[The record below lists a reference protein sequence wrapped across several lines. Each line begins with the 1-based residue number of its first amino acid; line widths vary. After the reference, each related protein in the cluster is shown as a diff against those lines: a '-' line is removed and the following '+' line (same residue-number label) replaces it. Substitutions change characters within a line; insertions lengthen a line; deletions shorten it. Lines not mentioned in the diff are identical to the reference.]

1 MKARSLRLLKETNRR
16 KPEQLGGILSQH
28 AFGAATLL
36 DPKDPMGLRSD
47 APLLDAW
54 IRDMETDRSPFQI
67 PGHKGRTDLTGAIV
81 DGDIPVLPG
90 NHPHRISPSLI
101 LEAERRAAELWDAD
115 LCRFGVN
122 GSSGSNHA
130 AVMAVA
136 GPGDKVIVSRT
147 LHKSVLVGLVY
158 AGVIPVWVRPEINPD
173 TGLPEYLPSTRLK
186 ETLEKHPDAKAVL
199 IGEPSYVGTM
209 SNIPRLSKVAHDH
222 GIPLVVDAAWAAHF
236 GFHPELP
243 NHPLAE
249 GADIVVTSAHK
260 TLPSYSQASFVL
272 VNKNYVDLARFN
284 KMFDSTQTTSMSGR
298 ILASIDAARALLARH
313 GEELI
318 GPVIAATEN
327 GRAKLRE
334 HGIGVIDGEY
344 IDPLKMVILLSE
356 VGVDGNII
364 EKELLAA
371 NIDLEMANRDVIIPM
386 ITFAD
391 TPDRI
396 DDLINRIIKLVEE
409 HRGEPRPIEQ
419 LPAFSIEPDVVV
431 SPREAFFSSY
441 EVVEA
446 KDAVGRISAE
456 VICPYPP
463 GVPVLSP
470 GERITEAALEALF
483 KARDMGVRIAFVA
496 DPTLQT
502 LKVLPN

>member
-1 MKARSLRLLKETNRR
+1 
-16 KPEQLGGILSQH
+16 
-28 AFGAATLL
+28 
-36 DPKDPMGLRSD
+36 MGLRAD
-47 APLLDAW
+47 APLLDGW
-54 IRDMETDRSPFQI
+54 LRDMETDRSPFQI
-67 PGHKGRTDLTGAIV
+67 PGHKGRTDLTGAVV

-90 NHPHRISPSLI
+90 NHPRRISPSLI
-101 LEAERRAAELWDAD
+101 LEAERIAADLWGAD

-158 AGVIPVWVRPEINPD
+158 AGVTPVWVRPEINPA
-173 TGLPEYLPSTRLK
+173 TGLPEYLPSHKLA
-186 ETLEKHPDAKAVL
+186 EVLAAHPDAKAVL

-209 SNIPRLSKVAHDH
+209 SNIPRLAAVTHEY
-222 GIPLVVDAAWAAHF
+222 GIPLVVDAAWAAHY

-243 NHPLAE
+243 QHPLAE

-272 VNKNYVDLARFN
+272 VKGDYVDLPRFN

-318 GPVIAATEN
+318 GPVIEATER
-327 GRAKLRE
+327 GRAALRAAN
-334 HGIGVIDGEY
+334 IGVIDGEY
-344 IDPLKMVILLSE
+344 IDPLKLVILLAE
-356 VGVDGNII
+356 TGADGNVV
-364 EKELLAA
+364 EAELLAA
-371 NIDLEMANRDVIIPM
+371 NIDVEMANRDMIIPM

-396 DDLINRIIKLVEE
+396 EDLINRIITHVNAN
-409 HRGEPRPIEQ
+409 RGEPRPVSV
-419 LPAFSIEPDVVV
+419 AASFSIDPEVVV
-431 SPREAFFSSY
+431 TPREAFFSSY
-441 EVVEA
+441 EVVDSA
-446 KDAVGRISAE
+446 DAVGRVSAE
-456 VICPYPP
+456 MICPYPP

-470 GERITEAALEALF
+470 GERITQAALDALF
-483 KARDMGVRIAFVA
+483 TARDVGTRIAFVA
-496 DPTLQT
+496 DPTLKT
-502 LKVLPN
+502 LKVLPQ

>member
-1 MKARSLRLLKETNRR
+1 
-16 KPEQLGGILSQH
+16 
-28 AFGAATLL
+28 
-36 DPKDPMGLRSD
+36 MGLRSS

-67 PGHKGRTDLTGAIV
+67 PGHKGRTDLTGAVV

-101 LEAERRAAELWDAD
+101 LEAEALAAKLWGAD

-147 LHKSVLVGLVY
+147 LHKSVAVGLVY
-158 AGVIPVWVRPEINPD
+158 AGVTPIWVRPEINPA
-173 TGLPEYLPSTRLK
+173 TGLPEYLPSSKLAA
-186 ETLEKHPDAKAVL
+186 TLAEHPDAKAVL

-209 SNIPRLSKVAHDH
+209 SNIPRLAKVTHEY
-222 GIPLVVDAAWAAHF
+222 GIPLVVDAAWAAHY

-243 NHPLAE
+243 QHPLAE

-272 VNKNYVDLARFN
+272 VRDEFVDLARFN
-284 KMFDSTQTTSMSGR
+284 KMFDATQTTSMSGR
-298 ILASIDAARALLARH
+298 ILASIDAARALLERH

-318 GPVIAATEN
+318 GPIIEATER
-327 GRAKLRE
+327 GRARLTAA
-334 HGIGVIDGEY
+334 GIGVIDGEY
-344 IDPLKMVILLSE
+344 IDPLKLVILLST
-356 VGVDGNII
+356 VGADGNRV
-364 EKELLAA
+364 ERDLLDA
-371 NIDLEMANRDVIIPM
+371 NIDVEMANRDIIIPM

-396 DDLINRIIKLVEE
+396 DDLIGRIIASVDE
-409 HRGEPRPIEQ
+409 HRGELRPIKIS
-419 LPAFSIEPDVVV
+419 PAFSIEPEVVV
-431 SPREAFFSSY
+431 TPREAFFSRY
-441 EVVEA
+441 EVISSA
-446 KDAVGRISAE
+446 DAVGRVCAE
-456 VICPYPP
+456 MICPYPP

-470 GERITEAALEALF
+470 GERITEAALNALF
-483 KARDMGVRIAFVA
+483 EARDLGVRIAFVS
-496 DPTLQT
+496 DPTLET
-502 LKVLPN
+502 IKVLPL

>member
-1 MKARSLRLLKETNRR
+1 
-16 KPEQLGGILSQH
+16 
-28 AFGAATLL
+28 
-36 DPKDPMGLRSD
+36 MGLRAD
-47 APLLDAW
+47 APLLDGW
-54 IRDMETDRSPFQI
+54 LRDMETDRSPFQI
-67 PGHKGRTDLTGAIV
+67 PGHKGRTDLTGVVV

-101 LEAERRAAELWDAD
+101 LEAERRAAELWGAD

-158 AGVIPVWVRPEINPD
+158 AGVTPVWVRPEINPE
-173 TGLPEYLPSTRLK
+173 TGLPEYLPSHKLA
-186 ETLEKHPDAKAVL
+186 EVLEANPDAKAVL

-209 SNIPRLSKVAHDH
+209 SNIPRLAAVAHKH
-222 GIPLVVDAAWAAHF
+222 GIPLVVDAAWAAHY

-243 NHPLAE
+243 QHPLAE

-272 VNKNYVDLARFN
+272 VKGDYVDLPRFN

-313 GEELI
+313 GKELI
-318 GPVIAATEN
+318 GPVIEATER
-327 GRAKLRE
+327 GRAALRDAN
-334 HGIGVIDGEY
+334 IGVIDGEY
-344 IDPLKMVILLSE
+344 IDPLKMVILLA
-356 VGVDGNII
+356 GTGADGNVV
-364 EKELLAA
+364 EAELLAA
-371 NIDLEMANRDVIIPM
+371 NIDVEMANRDMIIPM

-391 TPDRI
+391 TPERI
-396 DDLINRIIKLVEE
+396 EDLIRRIIKCVNEN
-409 HRGEPRPIEQ
+409 RGEPR
-419 LPAFSIEPDVVV
+419 AVATAASFSIEPEVVV
-431 SPREAFFSSY
+431 TPREAFFSSY
-441 EVVEA
+441 EVVDSSE
-446 KDAVGRISAE
+446 AVGRVSAE
-456 VICPYPP
+456 MICPYPP

-470 GERITEAALEALF
+470 GERITEAALKALF
-483 KARDMGVRIAFVA
+483 QARDVGTRIAFVS
-496 DPTLQT
+496 DPTLKT
-502 LKVLPN
+502 LKVLPQN

>member
-1 MKARSLRLLKETNRR
+1 
-16 KPEQLGGILSQH
+16 
-28 AFGAATLL
+28 
-36 DPKDPMGLRSD
+36 
-47 APLLDAW
+47 
-54 IRDMETDRSPFQI
+54 METDRSPFQI

-101 LEAERRAAELWDAD
+101 LEAEAIAARLWGAE

-158 AGVIPVWVRPEINPD
+158 AGVTPIWIRPEINSA
-173 TGLPEYLPSTRLK
+173 TGLPEYLPSTRLA
-186 ETLEKHPDAKAVL
+186 ETLAKHPDAKAVL

-209 SNIPRLSKVAHDH
+209 SNIPRLAKVTHEY
-222 GIPLVVDAAWAAHF
+222 GIPLVVDAAWAAHY

-243 NHPLAE
+243 NHPIAE

-272 VNKNYVDLARFN
+272 VRDQYVDLARFN

-298 ILASIDAARALLARH
+298 ILASIDAARALLERH

-318 GPVIAATEN
+318 GPVIEATER
-327 GRAKLRE
+327 GRASLTAA
-334 HGIGVIDGEY
+334 GIDVIDGEY
-344 IDPLKMVILLSE
+344 IDPLKLVIMLS
-356 VGVDGNII
+356 GCGADGNLV
-364 EKELLAA
+364 EADLLAA
-371 NIDLEMANRDVIIPM
+371 NIDVEMANRDIIIPM

-396 DDLINRIIKLVEE
+396 NDLVKRIIESVNR
-409 HRGEPRPIEQ
+409 HRGEPRPIEI
-419 LPAFSIEPDVVV
+419 LPAFSIEPQVVV
-431 SPREAFFSSY
+431 TPREAFFSDY
-441 EVVEA
+441 EVVDSA
-446 KDAVGRISAE
+446 DAVGRVSAE
-456 VICPYPP
+456 MICPYPP

-470 GERITEAALEALF
+470 GELITEAALGALF
-483 KARDMGVRIAFVA
+483 EARDMGVRIAFVA
-496 DPTLQT
+496 DPTLKT
-502 LKVLPN
+502 LKVLPKQP

>member
-1 MKARSLRLLKETNRR
+1 M
-16 KPEQLGGILSQH
+16 SQH

-36 DPKDPMGLRSD
+36 DPKDPMGLRSA

-101 LEAERRAAELWDAD
+101 LEAEAMAADLWQAD

-136 GPGDKVIVSRT
+136 GHGDKVIVSRT

-158 AGVIPVWVRPEINPD
+158 AGVTPIWVRPEINAE
-173 TGLPEYLPSTRLK
+173 TGLPEYLPSGKLAAALK
-186 ETLEKHPDAKAVL
+186 QHPDAKAVL

-209 SNIPRLSKVAHDH
+209 SNIPRLSKIAHDH

-236 GFHPELP
+236 GFHPDLP

-272 VNKNYVDLARFN
+272 VKKDYVDLARFN

-313 GEELI
+313 GNELI
-318 GPVIAATEN
+318 GPVIEATKRGRDELRAA
-327 GRAKLRE
+327 
-334 HGIGVIDGEY
+334 GIGVIDGQY
-344 IDPLKMVILLSE
+344 IDPLKMVILLA
-356 VGVDGNII
+356 GTGADGNAV
-364 EKELLAA
+364 EAELLAA
-371 NIDLEMANRDVIIPM
+371 NIDVEMANRDMVIPM

-396 DDLINRIIKLVEE
+396 QDLIRRIIKAVNEN
-409 HRGEPRPIEQ
+409 RGEPRQ
-419 LPAFSIEPDVVV
+419 VSVAASFSIEPEVVV
-431 SPREAFFSSY
+431 SPRDAFFSDY
-441 EVVEA
+441 EVVSA
-446 KDAVGRISAE
+446 ANAVGRVSAE
-456 VICPYPP
+456 MICPYPP

-470 GERITEAALEALF
+470 GERITQAALDALF
-483 KARDMGVRIAFVA
+483 AARDSGVRIAFVA
-496 DPTLQT
+496 DPTLST

>member
-1 MKARSLRLLKETNRR
+1 M
-16 KPEQLGGILSQH
+16 SQH

-36 DPKDPMGLRSD
+36 DTKDPMGLRSS

-90 NHPHRISPSLI
+90 NHPYRISPSLI
-101 LEAERRAAELWDAD
+101 LEAEALAADLWGAD

-158 AGVIPVWVRPEINPD
+158 AGVVPIWVRPEINPE
-173 TGLPEYLPSTRLK
+173 TGLPEYLPSSRLA
-186 ETLEKHPDAKAVL
+186 ETLAQHPDAKAVF

-209 SNIPRLSKVAHDH
+209 SNIPRLAQVAHEH

-236 GFHPELP
+236 GFHPALP

-272 VNKNYVDLARFN
+272 VRGEYVDLSRFN
-284 KMFDSTQTTSMSGR
+284 KVFDSTQTTSMSGR

-318 GPVIAATEN
+318 DPIIAATGR
-327 GRAKLRE
+327 GRARLRE
-334 HGIGVIDGEY
+334 AGIGVIDGQY
-344 IDPLKMVILLSE
+344 IDPLKLVILLST
-356 VGVDGNII
+356 VGADGNLV
-364 EKELLAA
+364 EAELLAA

-396 DDLINRIIKLVEE
+396 DDLIDRIIKIVDA
-409 HRGEPRPIEQ
+409 HRGELRPIKTAA
-419 LPAFSIEPDVVV
+419 AFSIAPEVVV
-431 SPREAFFSSY
+431 TPREAFFSDY
-441 EVVEA
+441 EVVPAAE
-446 KDAVGRISAE
+446 AVGRVSVE
-456 VICPYPP
+456 MICPYPP

-470 GERITEAALEALF
+470 GERITEEALNALF
-483 KARDMGVRIAFVA
+483 EARDAGTRIAYVA
-496 DPTLQT
+496 DRTLAT
-502 LKVLPN
+502 LKVMPL

>member
-1 MKARSLRLLKETNRR
+1 
-16 KPEQLGGILSQH
+16 
-28 AFGAATLL
+28 
-36 DPKDPMGLRSD
+36 MGLRSS

-67 PGHKGRTDLTGAIV
+67 PGHKGRTDLTGAVV

-101 LEAERRAAELWDAD
+101 LEAEALAANLWGAD

-147 LHKSVLVGLVY
+147 LHKSVAVGLVY
-158 AGVIPVWVRPEINPD
+158 AGVTPIWVRPEINPA
-173 TGLPEYLPSTRLK
+173 TGLPEYLPSSKLAA
-186 ETLEKHPDAKAVL
+186 TLAEHPDAKAVL

-209 SNIPRLSKVAHDH
+209 SNIPRLAKVTHEY
-222 GIPLVVDAAWAAHF
+222 GIPLVVDAAWAAHY

-272 VNKNYVDLARFN
+272 VRGEYVDLARFN

-298 ILASIDAARALLARH
+298 ILASIDAARALLERH

-318 GPVIAATEN
+318 GPIIEATER
-327 GRAKLRE
+327 GRARLTAA
-334 HGIGVIDGEY
+334 GIGVIDGEY
-344 IDPLKMVILLSE
+344 IDPLKLVILLST
-356 VGVDGNII
+356 VGADGNRV
-364 EKELLAA
+364 ERDLLDA
-371 NIDLEMANRDVIIPM
+371 NIDVEMANRDIIIPM

-396 DDLINRIIKLVEE
+396 DDLIGRIIASVDE
-409 HRGEPRPIEQ
+409 HRGELRPIKIS
-419 LPAFSIEPDVVV
+419 PAFSIEPEVVV
-431 SPREAFFSSY
+431 TPRDAFFSTY
-441 EVVEA
+441 EVIDSA
-446 KDAVGRISAE
+446 DAVGRVCAE
-456 VICPYPP
+456 MICPYPP

-470 GERITEAALEALF
+470 GERITEAALNALF
-483 KARDMGVRIAFVA
+483 EARDIGVRIAFVA
-496 DPTLQT
+496 DPTLKT
-502 LKVLPN
+502 IKVLPY

>member
-1 MKARSLRLLKETNRR
+1 M
-16 KPEQLGGILSQH
+16 SQH

-36 DPKDPMGLRSD
+36 DTKDPMGLRSS

-101 LEAERRAAELWDAD
+101 LEAEALAADLWGAD

-158 AGVIPVWVRPEINPD
+158 AGVVPIWVRPEINPE
-173 TGLPEYLPSTRLK
+173 TGLPEYLPSSRLA
-186 ETLEKHPDAKAVL
+186 ETLAQHPDAKAVF

-209 SNIPRLSKVAHDH
+209 SNIPRLAQVAHEH

-236 GFHPELP
+236 GFHPALP

-272 VNKNYVDLARFN
+272 VRGEYVDLSRFN
-284 KMFDSTQTTSMSGR
+284 KVFDSTQTTSMSGR
-298 ILASIDAARALLARH
+298 ILASIDAARALLERH
-313 GEELI
+313 GQELI
-318 GPVIAATEN
+318 HPIIEATAK
-327 GRAKLRE
+327 GRADLRAA
-334 HGIGVIDGEY
+334 GIDVIDGPY
-344 IDPLKMVILLSE
+344 IDPLKLVIMLSS
-356 VGVDGNII
+356 VGADGNAV
-364 EKELLAA
+364 EAELLAA
-371 NIDLEMANRDVIIPM
+371 NIDVEMANRDLVIPM

-396 DDLINRIIKLVEE
+396 HDLIKRIIAAVDR
-409 HRGEPRPIEQ
+409 HRGELRPIATAA
-419 LPAFSIEPDVVV
+419 AFSIEPEVVV
-431 SPREAFFSSY
+431 SPREAFFSSH
-441 EVVEA
+441 EVVPA
-446 KDAVGRISAE
+446 VDAVGRVCAE
-456 VICPYPP
+456 MICPYPP

-470 GERITEAALEALF
+470 GERITEAALAALF
-483 KARDMGVRIAFVA
+483 AARDSGVRIAFVA
-496 DPTLQT
+496 DPTLAT
-502 LKVLPN
+502 IRVLPA